1 MKTLAIIAQKGGS
14 GKTTVAVHL
23 AVCAA
28 RHGKATG
35 IIDLDPQG
43 SAAKWSEV
51 RKDIAV
57 EAVQVMT
64 ATQSQI
70 GRMLQNAEKAKTD
83 FIIIDTAPHSDSDAA
98 MAAQLADFVLIP
110 SRPLFFDLHA
120 ILSTYE
126 IARLSKTPAAVVLN
140 GVPPR
145 GSFAGEAREALQG
158 QNISVVEPVL
168 YHRSAYFNALFDGRS
183 VQEYDPKGKAAAE
196 IESLYISVARA
207 LKMKP

>member
-14 GKTTVAVHL
+14 GKTVVAVHL
-23 AVCAA
+23 AVCAVL
-28 RHGKATG
+28 HGKATG

-51 RKDIAV
+51 RNQKTP
-57 EAVQVMT
+57 QVTT
-64 ATQSQI
+64 ATQSQL
-70 GRMLQNAEKAKTD
+70 GRLLENAQKAKMD

-110 SRPLFFDLHA
+110 SRPMFFDLHA
-120 ILSTYE
+120 ILSTYD
-126 IARLSKTPAAVVLN
+126 IAQLSKTPAAIVLN

-145 GSFAGEAREALQG
+145 GSLTDEAREALQG
-158 QNISVVEPVL
+158 QNICVVEPVL

-183 VQEYDPKGKAAAE
+183 VQEYEPKGKAAAE
-196 IESLYISVARA
+196 IEHLYISVSRA

>member
-23 AVCAA
+23 AVCAT

-51 RKDIAV
+51 RKKRVPHIMA
-57 EAVQVMT
+57 
-64 ATQSQI
+64 ATQSQL
-70 GRMLQNAEKAKTD
+70 GRLLENVDKAKTD
-83 FIIIDTAPHSDSDAA
+83 FVIIDTAPHSDSDAA

-110 SRPLFFDLHA
+110 SRPMFFDLHA

-145 GSFAGEAREALQG
+145 GSFADEAREALQG
-158 QNISVVEPVL
+158 QNIRVVEPVL

-196 IESLYISVARA
+196 VESLYISVAHA
-207 LKMKP
+207 LIMKP

>member
-28 RHGKATG
+28 HHGKATG
-35 IIDLDPQG
+35 IIDLDPQS

-51 RKDIAV
+51 RKEKV
-57 EAVQVMT
+57 PHVMA
-64 ATQSQI
+64 ATQPQL
-70 GRMLQNAEKAKTD
+70 GRLLENAEKAKTD

-110 SRPLFFDLHA
+110 SRPMFFDLHA

-145 GSFAGEAREALQG
+145 GSLTDEAREALQG
-158 QNISVVEPVL
+158 QNIRVVAPVL
-168 YHRSAYFNALFDGRS
+168 YHRAAYFNALFDGRS

-196 IESLYISVARA
+196 IESLYISVTHA

>member
-28 RHGKATG
+28 HHGKATG

-51 RKDIAV
+51 RNQKTP
-57 EAVQVMT
+57 QVTT
-64 ATQSQI
+64 ATQSQL
-70 GRMLQNAEKAKTD
+70 GRLLENAQKAKTD
-83 FIIIDTAPHSDSDAA
+83 FVIIDTAPHSDSDAA

-110 SRPLFFDLHA
+110 SRPMFFDLHA
-120 ILSTYE
+120 ILSTYD
-126 IARLSKTPAAVVLN
+126 IAQLSKTPAAIVLN

-145 GSFAGEAREALQG
+145 GSLTDEAREALQG
-158 QNISVVEPVL
+158 QNIRVVEPVL

-183 VQEYDPKGKAAAE
+183 VQEYEPKGKAAAE
-196 IESLYISVARA
+196 IEHLYISVSRA